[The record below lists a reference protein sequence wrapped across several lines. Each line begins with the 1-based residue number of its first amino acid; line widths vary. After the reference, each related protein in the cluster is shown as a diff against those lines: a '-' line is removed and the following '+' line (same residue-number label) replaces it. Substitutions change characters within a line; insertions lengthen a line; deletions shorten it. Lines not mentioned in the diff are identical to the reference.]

1 MRPRD
6 PSFQQEGLRAQV
18 HFAPGLSFDE
28 LLAAWVDPAS
38 APRPASAREAFRQ
51 HDSLAPLAG
60 QADADALGAR
70 GLCTISKAAR
80 QLGWNVSVRTV
91 LAESSK

>member
-1 MRPRD
+1 MQMRFRT
-6 PSFQQEGLRAQV
+6 PSVQEGGLCAQV
-18 HFAPGLSFDE
+18 HFAPGLSFDG

-60 QADADALGAR
+60 QADADADGAG
-70 GLCTISKAAR
+70 GLCLINKSCPAASK
-80 QLGWNVSVRTV
+80 
-91 LAESSK
+91 